1 MRAAL
6 LLVAALAAGGARSQ
20 PADSLAARL
29 DAAVRAYHDAGRF
42 DGVVLVVEGGP
53 DDVRVLYEGAFG
65 LADRAW
71 GVPMTPDVR
80 FPFASITKQ
89 VAAVMAHQFEMDGL
103 LDLDAPVARYVP
115 GLVAGGDSVLVRH
128 LLNHSSGLPFISET
142 EAEDVAPY
150 GCPIYEVA
158 ADSLADPVELV
169 RQFASGPLQS
179 VPGETVRYSNTD
191 TIVLQAV
198 MEAVTGEPFES
209 LLQARILDP
218 LGMADSGLLRPDTV
232 VERLVETYEG
242 DGPPGC
248 FATWR
253 LGAAGAMVGTAADLA
268 RFDLAL
274 MAGAILPPERL
285 VELWASSPETTYA
298 AQGAWSYPKT
308 VGEARVRVIER
319 TGLIAPFNGLNVL
332 LPESGRAIVV
342 LKSAGDADL
351 FALSYRP
358 GLPDDLV
365 RVLFGQPTTGLA
377 ND

>member
-1 MRAAL
+1 MRSAL
-6 LLVAALAAGGARSQ
+6 LALALAAPAAHAQ
-20 PADSLAARL
+20 PDALAARL
-29 DAAVRAYHDAGRF
+29 DAVVRAVHDAGQF
-42 DGVVLVVEGGP
+42 DGVVLVVEGAPG
-53 DDVRVLYEGAFG
+53 DTRVLYEGSFG
-65 LADRAW
+65 EADRAW

-80 FPFASITKQ
+80 FPLASITKQ
-89 VAAVMAHQFEMDGL
+89 VAAVMAHQLEMDGL

-128 LLNHSSGLPFISET
+128 LLNHSAGLPSISET
-142 EAEDVAPY
+142 EAGDGAAY
-150 GCPIYEVA
+150 ACPIYEAA

-169 RQFASGPLQS
+169 RRFASGPLQS

-198 MEAVTGEPFES
+198 MEAVTGEPFEA
-209 LLQARILDP
+209 LLRARILDP

-232 VERLVETYEG
+232 VERLVETYDG

-253 LGAAGAMVGTAADLA
+253 LGAAGAMYGTAADLA

-274 MAGAILPPERL
+274 MAGDLLPPERL
-285 VELWASSPETTYA
+285 VELWDSSPQTTYA

-308 VGEARVRVIER
+308 VGDEQVRVIER
-319 TGLIAPFNGLNVL
+319 TGLIDPFNGLNVL
-332 LPESGRAIVV
+332 LPESRRALVV
-342 LKSAGDADL
+342 LKSSGDANL
-351 FALSYRP
+351 FALSYQP

-365 RVLFGQPTTGLA
+365 RVLFGQPPTGTTGG
-377 ND
+377 